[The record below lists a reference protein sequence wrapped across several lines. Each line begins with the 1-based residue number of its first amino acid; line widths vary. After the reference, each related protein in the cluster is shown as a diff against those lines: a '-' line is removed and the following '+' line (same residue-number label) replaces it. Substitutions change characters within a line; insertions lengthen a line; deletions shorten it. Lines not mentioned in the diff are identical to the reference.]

1 MVQGALEEKGEI
13 ELSRAQ
19 RKELKKKEKEI
30 QEEEG
35 EEGEEDADLGSET
48 GKRRLAKIRA
58 EREGTKGK
66 QSAFSR
72 HGHRRG

>member
-1 MVQGALEEKGEI
+1 MVQGALEEEKGEI

-35 EEGEEDADLGSET
+35 KKT
-48 GKRRLAKIRA
+48 GKRRLAKIRT

>member
-1 MVQGALEEKGEI
+1 MVQGALEEEKGEI

-35 EEGEEDADLGSET
+35 KKTPISGSET